1 MQAKSIKLN
10 IFTLLKLVIFS
21 LSVCPDRCK
30 DNYRLESFLSVKV
43 IIY

>member
-1 MQAKSIKLN
+1 MQATSIKLK

-21 LSVCPDRCK
+21 LHVRPNRCK
-30 DNYRLESFLSVKV
+30 DNYRLESFLSYKV